1 MDTPTAPAGDSDAD
15 ATARKAA
22 EGAGA
27 HLVCRDELGRQHIF
41 ELGDKRPLTLGRRL
55 EADLSLPWD
64 QEVSRLHAEIE
75 CKAGEWTLTDDGLSQ
90 NGTFVNE
97 LRVDGRRRLE
107 DGDLVRVGRTA
118 LTFRRPGPTD
128 RAVTLAPSELAGTPS
143 FADQQQRIL
152 RALCRPLF
160 GDGEGLEAA
169 TDATVAEETGIHVE
183 TVAREL
189 DHLGRTFGLQAM
201 PQAERRSE
209 IALLAVRS
217 GLVSADDQQ

>member
-1 MDTPTAPAGDSDAD
+1 M
-15 ATARKAA
+15 AA

-41 ELGDKRPLTLGRRL
+41 ELDDKRPLTLGRRL

-75 CKAGEWTLTDDGLSQ
+75 CKAGEWTLADDGLSQ

-97 LRVDGRRRLE
+97 LRLEGRRRLM
-107 DGDLVRVGRTA
+107 DGDMVRVGRTT
-118 LTFRRPGPTD
+118 LSFRRPGVTD
-128 RAVTLAPSELAGTPS
+128 HEVTLAPSELAGTPR
-143 FADQQQRIL
+143 FAEQQQRIL

-160 GDGEGLEAA
+160 GDGEGVEAA
-169 TDATVAEETGIHVE
+169 SDEAVAAATGIDVE
-183 TVAREL
+183 TVVLEL

-201 PQAERRSE
+201 PRPERRSE

-217 GLVSADDQQ
+217 GLVSADDQG

>member
-1 MDTPTAPAGDSDAD
+1 MDTPTAPAHDSEAD
-15 ATARKAA
+15 AAGRKAA
-22 EGAGA
+22 EGAGP

-41 ELGDKRPLTLGRRL
+41 ELDEKRGLTLGRRL

-97 LRVDGRRRLE
+97 LRLQGRRRLE
-107 DGDLVRVGRTA
+107 DGDMVRVGRTT
-118 LTFRRPGPTD
+118 LTFRRPGVSD
-128 RAVTLAPSELAGTPS
+128 REITLAPSELVGTPS
-143 FADQQQRIL
+143 FPEQQQRIL

-160 GDGEGLEAA
+160 GDGVGLEAA
-169 TDATVAEETGIHVE
+169 SDEAVAAETGIGVE

-201 PQAERRSE
+201 PRAERRSE

-217 GLVSADDQQ
+217 GLISPDDG

>member
-1 MDTPTAPAGDSDAD
+1 MDADRRRALPERHVRQRAARGRPAPARG
-15 ATARKAA
+15 
-22 EGAGA
+22 
-27 HLVCRDELGRQHIF
+27 
-41 ELGDKRPLTLGRRL
+41 
-55 EADLSLPWD
+55 
-64 QEVSRLHAEIE
+64 
-75 CKAGEWTLTDDGLSQ
+75 
-90 NGTFVNE
+90 
-97 LRVDGRRRLE
+97 
-107 DGDLVRVGRTA
+107 
-118 LTFRRPGPTD
+118 RRPGARRAYGADLPAPGATD
-128 RAVTLAPSELAGTPS
+128 RAVTLAPSELPGTPS

-169 TDATVAEETGIHVE
+169 TDATVAAETGIHVE

-217 GLVSADDQQ
+217 GLVSADDQP